1 MKPPAG
7 TRSGAPAPDLYF
19 PPVQNSEQKAFNG
32 NTRVADQAWKKGQK
46 VYEGYYPQFIRQK
59 DTTVAGWIFN
69 DFFSGTYDVY
79 KWSSLI

>member
-1 MKPPAG
+1 MAEQYDYNL
-7 TRSGAPAPDLYF
+7 GAENRAVSPIVRRTY
-19 PPVQNSEQKAFNG
+19 NGKAFNG

-69 DFFSGTYDVY
+69 EFFSGTYDVY